1 MFVLF
6 MKSNIIYS
14 ITDSI
19 FSNSYIFD
27 KFRNIVHN
35 NFKDE
40 KQIISRHFKKDK
52 KTLDFG
58 CGAGQFSVLFK
69 PKEYYGID
77 NDIKYIKFCKVNHKG
92 NFFLIKNS
100 PPYNFN
106 RNYFDQILVSSVIHH
121 INDKT
126 LTIILKELNRILRSD
141 GRLMIIDHLRKKYQH
156 NLLCKILIDLDRGK
170 YFRNLDK
177 IVDLCK
183 GYFKV
188 KKFELFKNSVYDDY
202 ALILSKK

>member
-35 NFKDE
+35 NFNDE
-40 KQIISRHFKKDK
+40 KKIISKYLKKDK

-69 PKEYYGID
+69 PKTYYGVD
-77 NDIKYIKFCKVNHKG
+77 TDIKYIKFCKTNRKG
-92 NFFLIKNS
+92 NFFLIKSS

-106 RNYFDQILVSSVIHH
+106 KNYFDQILVSSVIHH

-126 LTIILKELNRILRSD
+126 LIIILKELRRILKNN
-141 GRLMIIDHLRKKYQH
+141 GELMIIDHFRKKHQH
-156 NLLCKILIDLDRGK
+156 NLLCKVLINLDRGK
-170 YFRNLDK
+170 YFR
-177 IVDLCK
+177 DLK
-183 GYFKV
+183 EVINSDNRYFKV
-188 KKFELFKNSVYDDY
+188 KKIELFKNSVYRDY